1 MNTLPLPIAAFLAGL
16 VSFLSP
22 CVLPLVPGYVSLI
35 SGVGVEQLKTQES
48 QLLRK
53 VMLNS
58 VAFILGFSVVFITL
72 GAVATEVSQ
81 MLARYR
87 SLLAQVAGVVIVL
100 FGLHLTGVFK
110 IKALYTDARLHSVKG
125 GSTAWGAFVIGFAF
139 AFGWTPCVGPVLTV
153 ILTFAAAQDS
163 ITKGVVLLAI
173 YSMGLAVPFLLT
185 ALGVERFLKFYSRF
199 RAHMHAIE
207 VASGVLLIALGV
219 LLVIGRFTIISN
231 YLSFLNRFAL

>member
-53 VMLNS
+53 AMLNS

-219 LLVIGRFTIISN
+219 LLVVGRFTIISN